1 MIIFLSTSDGIL
13 IVQGLSIIVN
23 APFHTGTKCV
33 VMAKF
38 DIEKACSLIQEYRL
52 TYFYV
57 APPIVLALGKHPIVD
72 KYDLSSLRWINSG
85 AAPLGA
91 ELAEGVWNRLKIGVK
106 QAYGLSETSPA
117 AMIQKVD
124 EWGRFQGS
132 VGRLVPNM
140 EAKIVDEDG
149 KEVPTGEVR
158 FTELTPNITALM
170 SF

>member
-1 MIIFLSTSDGIL
+1 
-13 IVQGLSIIVN
+13 
-23 APFHTGTKCV
+23 
-33 VMAKF
+33 MAKF

-91 ELAEGVWNRLKIGVK
+91 ELAEGVWNRLKVGVK

-149 KEVPTGEVR
+149 KEVPTGEVSSTWSTSN
-158 FTELTPNITALM
+158 FVALM
-170 SF
+170 SFTDW